1 MNPSTPEVPTACFVP
16 VLANTK
22 GFSIID
28 WKANDGPYNCD
39 PANVIKLT
47 GNYGTSTK
55 LSDVGKSLDDLK

>member
-1 MNPSTPEVPTACFVP
+1 MP